1 MNNFKIL
8 RNSGGNKMDIIEV
21 YDLIAPSRDNLIKIA
36 KAVRTDFDSMLGY
49 YITFERLSIRQALI
63 KVSGDIVETYKDKE
77 DLWNEVKKQLE
88 TV

>member
-1 MNNFKIL
+1 
-8 RNSGGNKMDIIEV
+8 MDIIEV

-49 YITFERLSIRQALI
+49 YITFERLSIRQAFI